1 MYANITGMAGGSSV
15 LVAGRWGVALVFCR
29 GDGLFPGRKG
39 ILMVTKTSVSLR
51 CGSALSLVAVRSRG
65 WNTKRI
71 GSTRLAETSAQASRL
86 SHDTIG
92 SQSKRTVRGHGSHQQ
107 AT

>member
-1 MYANITGMAGGSSV
+1 M
-15 LVAGRWGVALVFCR
+15 LVAGRWGVALVFRR

-39 ILMVTKTSVSLR
+39 ILMVLTKTSVSLR

-86 SHDTIG
+86 SHDTIE